1 CSSFGFSVVLGC
13 SLGTFASC
21 SSSCLFSLTAVSFSF
36 FTCSFFSCFLLCL
49 GFSSVLG
56 GVLLVCLSVCFL
68 ISFLGASLFLFF
80 FLCFGFSSVL
90 GGLLLV
96 CLSVCFLISFLGASL
111 FLFSFTATD
120 FLIMSK
126 ISPECLSILILY
138 LEFS

>member
-1 CSSFGFSVVLGC
+1 LVSVGSLGADLCSSFGFSVVLGC

-21 SSSCLFSLTAVSFSF
+21 SSSCLFSLTAVSFLF
-36 FTCSFFSCFLLCL
+36 FTCSFFSCFLFCL
-49 GFSSVLG
+49 GFSFVLG
-56 GVLLVCLSVCFL
+56 GVLVVCFSVCFL
-68 ISFLGASLFLFF
+68 ISFL
-80 FLCFGFSSVL
+80 
-90 GGLLLV
+90 
-96 CLSVCFLISFLGASL
+96 IASL